1 MWLAI
6 VLACSTPYAQ
16 SCIVFA
22 KQEELFL
29 TEELCKEE
37 TDQVVLM
44 MQSQG
49 MFARPACFQI
59 GKNLQEYRMKKLLLA
74 SAVAVAGTSV
84 SAMALGYGLSVGAT
98 TDMSYTTGTETWELD
113 VTPKLSMGAYG
124 ATLSAETTVD
134 ILDINNGD
142 IFTGLDWKAE
152 YAWKSIT
159 TYTEVSSDADFEFG
173 NITMGAKFSF

>member
-1 MWLAI
+1 M

-22 KQEELFL
+22 KNEELFI

-37 TDQVVLM
+37 TDKVTLM

-49 MFARPACFQI
+49 TFARPACFKI
-59 GKNLQEYRMKKLLLA
+59 GTNLQEYKMKKLLLA
-74 SAVAVAGTSV
+74 SAFAVAATSV
-84 SAMALGYGLSVGAT
+84 SAIDLGYGLSVGAE

-124 ATLSAETTVD
+124 VSFSAETTVD
-134 ILDINNGD
+134 VLDINNGD
-142 IFTGLDWKAE
+142 IFTGVDWKAE
-152 YAWKSIT
+152 YAWKGLT

-173 NITMGAKFSF
+173 DITMGAKFKF